1 MTKNVNFKLKELISN
16 SNMTQKEIASKA
28 GIRENT
34 LSDLLK
40 NDKKGI
46 RFSTLEKLANV
57 FDIQDINEIITLV
70 DETPNKN

>member
-1 MTKNVNFKLKELISN
+1 MAKNVNFKLKELISN

-46 RFSTLEKLANV
+46 RFSTLEKLAIV

-70 DETPNKN
+70 DETTN

>member
-16 SNMTQKEIASKA
+16 SNMTHKEIASK
-28 GIRENT
+28 ENT

-46 RFSTLEKLANV
+46 RFSTLEQLANV

-70 DETPNKN
+70 DETAN

>member
-1 MTKNVNFKLKELISN
+1 MTKIVYFKLRELISN
-16 SNMTQKEIASKA
+16 CNMTQKEIALKA

-57 FDIQDINEIITLV
+57 FDVQDMNEIITLV
-70 DETPNKN
+70 DETTN

>member
-1 MTKNVNFKLKELISN
+1 MTKIVDFKLRELISN
-16 SNMTQKEIASKA
+16 CNMTQKEIALKA

-40 NDKKGI
+40 NDTKGI

-70 DETPNKN
+70 DEITN

>member
-1 MTKNVNFKLKELISN
+1 
-16 SNMTQKEIASKA
+16 MTQKEIALKA

-46 RFSTLEKLANV
+46 RFLTLEKLANV

-70 DETPNKN
+70 DETTN

>member
-57 FDIQDINEIITLV
+57 FNIQDINEIITLV
-70 DETPNKN
+70 DETAN

>member
-28 GIRENT
+28 RIRENT

-70 DETPNKN
+70 DETAN

>member
-1 MTKNVNFKLKELISN
+1 MAKIVDFKLKELISS

-40 NDKKGI
+40 NDKKA
-46 RFSTLEKLANV
+46 FV
-57 FDIQDINEIITLV
+57 FRRL
-70 DETPNKN
+70 KS

>member
-57 FDIQDINEIITLV
+57 LDIQDINEIITLV
-70 DETPNKN
+70 DETAN